1 MNPPKVSILI
11 PLYNSEN
18 YIEETIQSCLNQTYE
33 NIEIIIVDDGS
44 TDKSL
49 QIAKSFESGKLKV
62 YSQPNSGACKARN
75 LAFEKSIGDY
85 IQYLDADDLL
95 SENKI
100 ENQIKDLKNT
110 DYKTIAFCS
119 HTRDLGEFNKG
130 IYKTQIIEHSYEK
143 PLNLLLDIFNGK
155 GNVLV
160 HCWLCSRRLIE
171 ETGSWHEEIH
181 KAQDSDFFVRLI
193 LKCNRVLFSYE
204 TLVFYRILTNSVST
218 TLNVKS
224 LESVLMVNSIIEKLV
239 LEKEN
244 SSQTK
249 NAIIHLHSMHFCSN
263 YNIENA
269 GLLNPVELRIKELGG
284 KITFVGNMY
293 FKLLSKFI
301 GVKNAL
307 QLKNYLK
314 NI

>member
-100 ENQIKDLKNT
+100 ENQRKVAN
-110 DYKTIAFCS
+110 AA
-119 HTRDLGEFNKG
+119 
-130 IYKTQIIEHSYEK
+130 Q
-143 PLNLLLDIFNGK
+143 
-155 GNVLV
+155 
-160 HCWLCSRRLIE
+160 RL
-171 ETGSWHEEIH
+171 
-181 KAQDSDFFVRLI
+181 
-193 LKCNRVLFSYE
+193 
-204 TLVFYRILTNSVST
+204 
-218 TLNVKS
+218 
-224 LESVLMVNSIIEKLV
+224 
-239 LEKEN
+239 
-244 SSQTK
+244 
-249 NAIIHLHSMHFCSN
+249 
-263 YNIENA
+263 
-269 GLLNPVELRIKELGG
+269 
-284 KITFVGNMY
+284 
-293 FKLLSKFI
+293 
-301 GVKNAL
+301 
-307 QLKNYLK
+307 
-314 NI
+314 